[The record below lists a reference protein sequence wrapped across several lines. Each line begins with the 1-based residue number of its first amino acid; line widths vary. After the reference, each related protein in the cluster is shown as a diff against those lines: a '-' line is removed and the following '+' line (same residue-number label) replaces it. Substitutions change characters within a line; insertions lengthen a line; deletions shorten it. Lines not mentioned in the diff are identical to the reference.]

1 MTILKRELKAS
12 LPALA
17 IWSAALCFMLGICI
31 IIYPEMSKQMGEIS
45 QMFADMGA
53 FSSAFGMDSLNFG
66 EFMGYFGIEC
76 SNTLGIGGAIFAAIL
91 GSSALAK
98 EERDGTAEFLLTH
111 PVSRTRVLIEKLLSC
126 LAQVVFLNLAVVLT
140 TFVCTLVIDV
150 EADAGTLALL
160 FLSHLIMQI
169 EIVSITFG
177 ISAFMR
183 RGGLGLGLGLVF
195 GFYFM
200 NILSNLTEDL
210 KFLKY
215 ATPYAY
221 TEGSYII
228 PEKALDLKYLA
239 VGLTLT
245 ALGIAAAFLKYR
257 KKDIA

>member
-12 LPALA
+12 LPTLA

-76 SNTLGIGGAIFAAIL
+76 GNTLGIGGAIFAAIL

-126 LAQVVFLNLAVVLT
+126 LAQIVFLNLAVVLT

-169 EIVSITFG
+169 EIMSITFG

-183 RGGLGLGLGLVF
+183 RGELGLGLGLVF

-200 NILSNLTEDL
+200 NILANLTEDL

-221 TEGSYII
+221 AEGSYII

-239 VGLTLT
+239 VGLALT